1 MEKRGG
7 GKHSFTMHNKN
18 FKRRTLKLVSAK
30 PTITS
35 RLSSKVKRM
44 VKTIKILNTSNSKN
58 ENIVLNTFELILK
71 LIIKNDQKLT
81 YKIFGNKNHS
91 MKDELNNFDMFIDE
105 INDKLDTDIL
115 NKIKNK
121 SIEVYEELN
130 DSPINS
136 SNTSILK
143 TIELYAR
150 ILKKLRIMR
159 KNKSLSKSL
168 INSVADVQKMI
179 ANDLNE
185 KFAPVMKKEAKANN
199 GLNGLAGMF
208 KSLKV
213 EEDSSIDD
221 LMDAFKSFSV
231 ER

>member
-1 MEKRGG
+1 
-7 GKHSFTMHNKN
+7 
-18 FKRRTLKLVSAK
+18 
-30 PTITS
+30 
-35 RLSSKVKRM
+35 M
-44 VKTIKILNTSNSKN
+44 VKTIKLLNTSNSKN
-58 ENIVLNTFELILK
+58 ENIVLNKFELILK

-81 YKIFGNKNHS
+81 YKMLSNNNHS
-91 MKDELNNFDMFIDE
+91 MKNELNNFDMFIDE

-115 NKIKNK
+115 NKIRNT
-121 SIEVYEELN
+121 SAEVYEELS
-130 DSPINS
+130 DTINS

-150 ILKKLRIMR
+150 ILKKLRMMR

-221 LMDAFKSFSV
+221 LMDAFKSFTV
-231 ER
+231 HR

>member
-1 MEKRGG
+1 MEKKGG
-7 GKHSFTMHNKN
+7 GKHSFTLHNKN
-18 FKRRTLKLVSAK
+18 FKRRTLRIQSAK
-30 PTITS
+30 PTIS
-35 RLSSKVKRM
+35 SKLSSKVKRM
-44 VKTIKILNTSNSKN
+44 VKTIKLLNTSNSKN
-58 ENIVLNTFELILK
+58 ENIVLNKFELILK

-81 YKIFGNKNHS
+81 YKMLSNNNHS
-91 MKDELNNFDMFIDE
+91 MKNELNNFDMFIDE

-115 NKIKNK
+115 NKIKNT
-121 SIEVYEELN
+121 SAEVYEELN
-130 DSPINS
+130 DTINS

-150 ILKKLRIMR
+150 ILKKLRMMR

-168 INSVADVQKMI
+168 INSVRDVQVMI

-221 LMDAFKSFSV
+221 LMDAFKSFRV

>member
-1 MEKRGG
+1 L
-7 GKHSFTMHNKN
+7 HNKN

-30 PTITS
+30 PTIS
-35 RLSSKVKRM
+35 SKLSSKVKRM
-44 VKTIKILNTSNSKN
+44 VKTIKLLNTSNSKN
-58 ENIVLNTFELILK
+58 ENIVLNKFELILK

-81 YKIFGNKNHS
+81 YKMLSNNNHS
-91 MKDELNNFDMFIDE
+91 MKNELNNFDMFIDE

-115 NKIKNK
+115 NKIRNT
-121 SIEVYEELN
+121 SAEVYEELS
-130 DSPINS
+130 DTINS

-150 ILKKLRIMR
+150 ILKKLRMMR

-168 INSVADVQKMI
+168 INSVRDVQVMI

-185 KFAPVMKKEAKANN
+185 KFAPVMKQKAKANN

-221 LMDAFKSFSV
+221 LMDAFKSFRV